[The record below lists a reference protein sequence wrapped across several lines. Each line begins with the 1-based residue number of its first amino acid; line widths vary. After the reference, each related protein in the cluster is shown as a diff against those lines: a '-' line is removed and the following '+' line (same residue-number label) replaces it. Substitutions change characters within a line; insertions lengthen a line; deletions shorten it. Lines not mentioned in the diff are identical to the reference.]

1 MATGSDDTDKPKTRS
16 TARKA
21 TIPKAAAAAA
31 PAEKVSKPRASRAST
46 KPATSKPDTPT
57 ETKPAAKAKTSSTRT
72 ATAKPAVKPASR
84 KSPVPKPAPA
94 ELSQPS
100 ETPAEVVSAAEP
112 VTKTNGAET
121 TAPHSRDTSKTSKQ
135 HDENVERAWTLA
147 DRIGIAM
154 FVTWDGER
162 QRARPLA
169 ATVKKD
175 EGTIYFLTDVSGEKD
190 DQVKEHPYVSV
201 NFADHRHSRYVV
213 FSGKATVSNDRG
225 QIKELWSPLAK
236 AWWDSPDDPSIRVIK
251 LTPEDA
257 ELWDSPGRAVSTLSM
272 LTAAVTGRRPKL
284 GDNAKIDLR

>member
-21 TIPKAAAAAA
+21 ATPKAAASAA
-31 PAEKVSKPRASRAST
+31 PAEKVSKPRASRALTKPAASKPDAPAET
-46 KPATSKPDTPT
+46 KPATK
-57 ETKPAAKAKTSSTRT
+57 AKASSTRT
-72 ATAKPAVKPASR
+72 AAPKTAAKPATR
-84 KSPVPKPAPA
+84 KSPVFKPAPSEPA
-94 ELSQPS
+94 ELS
-100 ETPAEVVSAAEP
+100 ETQAETVKAAEP
-112 VTKTNGAET
+112 VANTNAAET
-121 TAPHSRDTSKTSKQ
+121 TAPHSRDTSKTGKQ

-190 DQVKEHPYVSV
+190 DQVKEHPFVSV

-213 FSGKATVSNDRG
+213 FSGKATVSNDRA
-225 QIKELWSPLAK
+225 QIKALWSPLAK